1 MIEKKEIEIAKET
14 EEVLVLIVRLIET
27 IRGGN
32 DYALLLPEL
41 IAAIN
46 GADGIPE
53 ELRNRKI
60 FINTIGG
67 KLGDI
72 VDAFVKD
79 DVE

>member
-1 MIEKKEIEIAKET
+1 MIEKKEIEFAKEADD
-14 EEVLVLIVRLIET
+14 VLALIVRLIET

-53 ELRNRKI
+53 ELANRRV
-60 FINTIGG
+60 FINTVG
-67 KLGDI
+67 LRFGDI
-72 VDAFVKD
+72 IDAFIKKD
-79 DVE
+79 